1 LKSGFLRGA
10 AFFCAKFRV
19 HAAIPMHLNIEFG
32 GEVFEA
38 SGESPVDLSIPI
50 REKGGA
56 SAWYVDDMKVEVV
69 RSNGFL
75 GSVAEGGAVNFRN
88 VTFNPHG
95 NGTHTEC
102 LGHISPEAH
111 SVNEVLI
118 PAIMPCL
125 LITVTPEK
133 IDGDGI
139 ISRNQLQTKCGNHWD
154 SKKPLPPAI
163 IVRTLPNQATKKSR
177 NWSNSNPAYFEAA
190 AASWLAEKGVDHWL
204 IDLPSVDRE
213 SDGGALAAHHAY
225 WNYPGNPRHHAT
237 ITEFVYAPESLE
249 DGRHL
254 LNLQTAPFDL
264 DATPSR
270 PVIIPCNQI

>member
-1 LKSGFLRGA
+1 MKM
-10 AFFCAKFRV
+10 
-19 HAAIPMHLNIEFG
+19 MHVNFEFG
-32 GEVFEA
+32 GQTFSP
-38 SGESPVDLSIPI
+38 SGAAEVDLSIPI
-50 REKGGA
+50 AEHGGA
-56 SAWYVDDMKVEVV
+56 SAWYVDHMRVEIV

-125 LITVTPEK
+125 LITVTPETL
-133 IDGDGI
+133 DGDGI
-139 ISRNQLQTKCGNHWD
+139 ISRNQLQAKCGNHWD

-270 PVIIPCNQI
+270 PVIIPCIQI